1 MIFVTEGQNF
11 ETMFVEVGIE
21 VIFYG
26 NGIDL
31 MAQSQELA
39 KGKLYDFLAEINIE
53 ASIRIGLI
61 ESVEFGLIDGTHKAQ
76 N

>member
-31 MAQSQELA
+31 MPQSQELA
-39 KGKLYDFLAEINIE
+39 KGKLYDLLPKIDIE

-61 ESVEFGLIDGTHKAQ
+61 ECVEFGLINGTHKAQ

>member
-39 KGKLYDFLAEINIE
+39 KGKLYGLLAEINIE
-53 ASIRIGLI
+53 ASTRIGLI